1 MNVVIHTDGACKG
14 NPGRGGWGA
23 IIIMDKEEV
32 ILSGSNNSTTNNQM
46 ELLAMS
52 NALEYITNKIVS
64 NGLKPKTLKLY
75 SDSKYVVEGSN
86 KWMFKWSKNNWTLSS
101 GAVVK
106 NVEIWLSL
114 FKNIIILKK
123 RKVKYSISWV
133 KGHNGDELN
142 ERVDK
147 IASSSCN

>member
-1 MNVVIHTDGACKG
+1 MNVIIHTDGACKG
-14 NPGRGGWGA
+14 NPGKGGWGA
-23 IIIMDKEEV
+23 IIIMDNEEV
-32 ILSGSNNSTTNNQM
+32 ILSGSNSNTTNNQM

-52 NALEYITNKIVS
+52 NALEYITNKVVS

-86 KWMFKWSKNNWTLSS
+86 KWIFKWSKNNWTLSS

-106 NVEIWLSL
+106 NVEIWLSI
-114 FKNIIILKK
+114 FKNVTILKK
-123 RKVKYSISWV
+123 RKVRYSISWV

-147 IASSSCN
+147 IASNSCN